1 MGVPFSTRV
10 LSNAHAIIDFVDKQ
24 ASTRGTICKQD
35 VKPLRHGKLNFD
47 DMVQSA
53 SKRTV

>member
-24 ASTRGTICKQD
+24 VSTRGTICKQD